1 MRYSIFEYSQE
12 KLVSLGLDVTDALLL
27 NWFANFFCGKMEKQM
42 FKDGGGKTK
51 IYGWIK
57 ISKVIEDLPVIGIT
71 SEKGIRK
78 RFDTF
83 VEKGILDKK
92 TLFTHNGKKSY
103 YRTTAIYESLINTT
117 AIQKNQ
123 EKENAD
129 PEHTRAETRGESASP
144 HPETSSASSEAD
156 KNANGIRQRNDSTFA
171 NSENARNDLQRNSS
185 TYGQRNGSTFAQG
198 NSGSLALND
207 SLTNDK
213 FVKDI
218 AAASER
224 HFGKNAFDANFTQ
237 KAAAFLSSQKVSD
250 IDFYFKFI
258 KDKVSEKISLS
269 KSTVSSPRG
278 LAYRLFFQTDIAQ
291 EAKDK
296 QQQFF
301 LEEQRRTESKAAEEK
316 RKVCCPVCGTRFLP
330 SHDGSCPKCEFSVSY
345 FQNETEIK
353 IHSRFIRL
361 PEKSRQNYERR
372 LRQIYKFDIARFMAM
387 SQEEKDD
394 FKSKQ
399 KIDKTV
405 LDKEFGLIT

>member
-12 KLVSLGLDVTDALLL
+12 KLLSLGLDVTDALLL

-42 FKDGGGKTK
+42 FKDDDGNTK

-57 ISKVIEDLPVIGIT
+57 TTKVIEDLPVIGIT

-83 VEKGILDKK
+83 VEKGILDRR
-92 TLFTHNGKKSY
+92 TLSTHNGKKSY
-103 YRTTAIYESLINTT
+103 YRTTLIYESLINTT
-117 AIQKNQ
+117 AIQKRQ
-123 EKENAD
+123 EKENAASEK
-129 PEHTRAETRGESASP
+129 PCAETKSESA
-144 HPETSSASSEAD
+144 D
-156 KNANGIRQRNDSTFA
+156 GNRQGNASTFA
-171 NSENARNDLQRNSS
+171 DPENKRNEPQRNSS

-218 AAASER
+218 AAAAER
-224 HFGKNAFDANFTQ
+224 HFGKNAFDHSFAQ
-237 KAAAFLSSQKVSD
+237 KAAAFLSSQNVSD
-250 IDFYFKFI
+250 TDFYFAFI

-269 KSTVSSPRG
+269 KNPVSSPRG
-278 LAYRLFFQTDIAQ
+278 LAYTLFFQADIAQ
-291 EAKDK
+291 EAKDR
-296 QQQFF
+296 QQQFL
-301 LEEQRRTESKAAEEK
+301 LERQRQAERKAAEEK
-316 RKVCCPVCGTRFLP
+316 RRVGCPVCGTRFLP
-330 SHDGSCPKCEFSVSY
+330 EQGDSCPKCEFSVSH
-345 FQNETEIK
+345 FHDGTEIQ
-353 IHSRFIRL
+353 IHSRLIRL
-361 PEKSRQNYERR
+361 PEKSRQNYESR

-399 KIDKTV
+399 KTDKTI

>member
-12 KLVSLGLDVTDALLL
+12 KLLSLGLDVTDALLL

-42 FKDGGGKTK
+42 FKDDGGKTK

-83 VEKGILDKK
+83 VEKGILDRK
-92 TLFTHNGKKSY
+92 TLSTHNGKKSY
-103 YRTTAIYESLINTT
+103 YRTTATYEALINTT

-129 PEHTRAETRGESASP
+129 PENTRAETRGESASS
-144 HPETSSASSEAD
+144 ETG

-171 NSENARNDLQRNSS
+171 NSGNARNALQGNSS
-185 TYGQRNGSTFAQG
+185 TYAHRNGSTFAQG
-198 NSGSLALND
+198 NSSSLALND

-224 HFGKNAFDANFTQ
+224 HFGKNAFDANFSQ
-237 KAAAFLSSQKVSD
+237 KAAAFLTSQKVSD
-250 IDFYFKFI
+250 IEFYFKFI

-269 KSTVSSPRG
+269 KTPVANPRG

-296 QQQFF
+296 QQQFL
-301 LEEQRRTESKAAEEK
+301 LERQRQEERKAAEEK
-316 RKVCCPVCGTRFLP
+316 RKVGCPICGTRFLP
-330 SHDGSCPKCEFSVSY
+330 NQDSSCPKCEFSVSY
-345 FQNETEIK
+345 FQDETEIQ
-353 IHSRFIRL
+353 IHSRLMGL
-361 PEKSRQNYERR
+361 PEKSRQDYERR
-372 LRQIYKFDIARFMAM
+372 LLQIYKFDFAKFMAM

-394 FKSKQ
+394 FKSRQ
-399 KIDKTV
+399 KIDKAV